1 MEPGAEKGRLPE
13 VAVSQVP
20 VALILEGAGVNL
32 ALLELDGV
40 ALPPRAKALSS
51 ITATPPSP
59 TRSRFFGRKP

>member
-1 MEPGAEKGRLPE
+1 MERGPEKARLPE

-20 VALILEGAGVNL
+20 LALILEGAEVNL

-40 ALPPRAKALSS
+40 ALPPRAKALPR